1 MEHQLKEVAVVLVVL
16 ILTMQ
21 GLYLVEVE
29 LEVEHHLL
37 LVEDKMDLMEQQ
49 TLEEAVVVVQ
59 QGVLLETVQGV
70 DLAALV

>member
-29 LEVEHHLL
+29 LEVEHHLF

-70 DLAALV
+70 DQVALV